1 MRNCQRDLKI
11 ILRKLKIYN
20 LARKLLFLLPP
31 EQSQNI
37 SHFFLKLFSGLYKS
51 KQTRFSV
58 KGLKIKNRLG
68 LAAGLDKN
76 ARLINEFDN
85 IGFGFVEVGTITP
98 KPQYGNPK
106 PRIKRLISNESLL
119 NSLGF
124 PNEGVATI
132 KPRLQKV
139 RDDICLGVNIGP
151 NKDTVPQEIVN
162 DYLFCYREVFKYA
175 DFVTMNIS
183 SPNTP
188 NLRSLHNIENF
199 KSVIDAILNER
210 SKHQKQPKIFIK
222 ISPDEESK
230 TYKDLIETINDS
242 AIDGVVIS
250 NTSDNQSLKESLK
263 VGHLPGGI
271 SGKSLKNSANKIL
284 KEIKTIINQE
294 KIIVAVG
301 GIFDVDSYNEKF
313 ELGADLVQMYTGLIY
328 EGPNLVKRIVKN
340 DKQISSNS

>member
-1 MRNCQRDLKI
+1 M
-11 ILRKLKIYN
+11 RKLKIYK

-51 KQTRFSV
+51 KQTHLFV
-58 KGLKIKNRLG
+58 KGLRVKNRLG

-85 IGFGFVEVGTITP
+85 IGFGFVEVGTVTP
-98 KPQYGNPK
+98 KAQYGNPK
-106 PRIKRLISNESLL
+106 PRIKRLISHESLL

-124 PNEGVATI
+124 PNEGVRSI
-132 KPRLQKV
+132 KSRLKKV
-139 RDDICLGVNIGP
+139 SGDICLGVNIGP
-151 NKDTVPQEIVN
+151 NKDTVPEEVIN
-162 DYLFCYREVFKYA
+162 DYLLCYEEVFEYA
-175 DFVTMNIS
+175 DFVTINIS

-188 NLRSLHNIENF
+188 NLRSLHKVEKF
-199 KSVIDAILNER
+199 KAVIDAILSER
-210 SKHQKQPKIFIK
+210 NRHQKKPKVFIK
-222 ISPDEESK
+222 ISPDEEFK
-230 TYKDLIETINDS
+230 TYTNLIETINNS
-242 AIDGVVIS
+242 AIDGVIIS
-250 NTSDNQSLKESLK
+250 NTSNNKNLKKSLN
-263 VGHLPGGI
+263 VAHLPGGI
-271 SGKSLKNSANKIL
+271 SGKSLKNSSNKIL
-284 KEIKTIINQE
+284 KEIKTMINKE

>member
-1 MRNCQRDLKI
+1 
-11 ILRKLKIYN
+11 LRKLKIYK

-51 KQTRFSV
+51 KQTHLFV
-58 KGLKIKNRLG
+58 KGLRVKNRLG

-98 KPQYGNPK
+98 KAQYGNPK
-106 PRIKRLISNESLL
+106 PRIKRLISHESLL

-124 PNEGVATI
+124 PNEGVRSI
-132 KPRLQKV
+132 KSRLKKV
-139 RDDICLGVNIGP
+139 SGDICLGVNIGP
-151 NKDTVPQEIVN
+151 NKDTVPEEVIN
-162 DYLFCYREVFKYA
+162 DYLLCYEEVFEYA
-175 DFVTMNIS
+175 DFVTINIS

-188 NLRSLHNIENF
+188 NLRSLHNAENF
-199 KSVIDAILNER
+199 KAVIDAILSER
-210 SKHQKQPKIFIK
+210 NRHQKKPKVFIK

-230 TYKDLIETINDS
+230 TYTNLIETINNS
-242 AIDGVVIS
+242 AIDGVIIS
-250 NTSDNQSLKESLK
+250 NTSNNQNLKKSLN
-263 VGHLPGGI
+263 VAHLPGGI
-271 SGKSLKNSANKIL
+271 SGKSLKNSSNKIL
-284 KEIKTIINQE
+284 KEIKTMINKE

>member
-1 MRNCQRDLKI
+1 M
-11 ILRKLKIYN
+11 RKLKIYK

-51 KQTRFSV
+51 KQTHLFV
-58 KGLKIKNRLG
+58 KGLRVKNRLG

-85 IGFGFVEVGTITP
+85 IGFGFVEVGTVTP
-98 KPQYGNPK
+98 KAQYGNPK
-106 PRIKRLISNESLL
+106 PRIKRLISHESLL

-124 PNEGVATI
+124 PNEGVRSI
-132 KPRLQKV
+132 KSRLKKV
-139 RDDICLGVNIGP
+139 SGDICLGVNIGP
-151 NKDTVPQEIVN
+151 NKDTVPEEVIN
-162 DYLFCYREVFKYA
+162 DYLLCYEEVFEYA
-175 DFVTMNIS
+175 DFVTINIS

-188 NLRSLHNIENF
+188 NLRSLHNAENF
-199 KSVIDAILNER
+199 KAVIDAILSER
-210 SKHQKQPKIFIK
+210 NRHQKKPKVFIK

-230 TYKDLIETINDS
+230 TYTNLIETINNS
-242 AIDGVVIS
+242 AIDGVIIS
-250 NTSDNQSLKESLK
+250 NTSNNQNLKKSLN
-263 VGHLPGGI
+263 VAHLPGGI
-271 SGKSLKNSANKIL
+271 SGKSLKNSSNKIL
-284 KEIKTIINQE
+284 KEIKAMINKE

-340 DKQISSNS
+340 DNQISSNS

>member
-1 MRNCQRDLKI
+1 M
-11 ILRKLKIYN
+11 RKLKIYK

-51 KQTRFSV
+51 KQTHLFV
-58 KGLKIKNRLG
+58 KGLRVKNRLG

-98 KPQYGNPK
+98 KAQYGNPK
-106 PRIKRLISNESLL
+106 PRIKRLISHESLL

-124 PNEGVATI
+124 PNEGVRSI
-132 KPRLQKV
+132 KSRLKKV
-139 RDDICLGVNIGP
+139 SGDICLGVNIGP
-151 NKDTVPQEIVN
+151 NKDTLPEEVIN
-162 DYLFCYREVFKYA
+162 DYLLCYEEVFEYA
-175 DFVTMNIS
+175 DFVTINIS

-188 NLRSLHNIENF
+188 NLRSLHNSENF
-199 KSVIDAILNER
+199 KAVIDAILNER
-210 SKHQKQPKIFIK
+210 NRHQKKPKVFIK

-230 TYKDLIETINDS
+230 TYTNLIETINNS
-242 AIDGVVIS
+242 AIDGVIIS
-250 NTSDNQSLKESLK
+250 NTSNNQNLKKSLN
-263 VGHLPGGI
+263 VAHLPGGI
-271 SGKSLKNSANKIL
+271 SGKSLKNSSNKIL
-284 KEIKTIINQE
+284 KEIKTMINKE

>member
-1 MRNCQRDLKI
+1 MG
-11 ILRKLKIYN
+11 KLKIYK
-20 LARKLLFLLPP
+20 LARKLLFLLPA

-51 KQTRFSV
+51 KQTHLYV
-58 KGLKIKNRLG
+58 KGLRVKNRLG

-98 KPQYGNPK
+98 KAQYGNPK
-106 PRIKRLISNESLL
+106 PRIKRLISHESLL

-124 PNEGVATI
+124 PNEGVRSI
-132 KPRLQKV
+132 KSRLKKV
-139 RDDICLGVNIGP
+139 YGDICLGVNIGP
-151 NKDTVPQEIVN
+151 NKDTVPEEVIN
-162 DYLFCYREVFKYA
+162 DYLLCYEEVFEYA
-175 DFVTMNIS
+175 DFVTINIS

-188 NLRSLHNIENF
+188 NLRSLHNAENF
-199 KSVIDAILNER
+199 KAVIDAILSER
-210 SKHQKQPKIFIK
+210 NRHQKKPKVFIK

-230 TYKDLIETINDS
+230 TYTNLIETINNS
-242 AIDGVVIS
+242 AIDGVIIS
-250 NTSDNQSLKESLK
+250 NTSNNQNLKKSLN
-263 VGHLPGGI
+263 VAHLPGGI
-271 SGKSLKNSANKIL
+271 SGKSLKNSSNKIL
-284 KEIKTIINQE
+284 KEIKTMINKE

>member
-1 MRNCQRDLKI
+1 M
-11 ILRKLKIYN
+11 RKLKIYN

-51 KQTRFSV
+51 EQTRFSV

-85 IGFGFVEVGTITP
+85 IGFGFVEVGTVTP

-124 PNEGVATI
+124 PNEGVSTI
-132 KPRLQKV
+132 KPRLKKV

-250 NTSDNQSLKESLK
+250 NTSDNQNLKESLK

-340 DKQISSNS
+340 DNQISSNS

>member
-1 MRNCQRDLKI
+1 M
-11 ILRKLKIYN
+11 RKLKIYK

-51 KQTRFSV
+51 KQTHLYV
-58 KGLKIKNRLG
+58 KGLRVKNRLG

-98 KPQYGNPK
+98 KAQYGNPK
-106 PRIKRLISNESLL
+106 PRVKRLISDESLL

-124 PNEGVATI
+124 PNEGVKTI
-132 KPRLQKV
+132 KSRLEKV
-139 RDDICLGVNIGP
+139 SDDICLGVNIGP
-151 NKDTVPQEIVN
+151 NKDTVPEKIVN
-162 DYLFCYREVFKYA
+162 DYLLCYEKIFEYA
-175 DFVTMNIS
+175 DFVTINIS

-199 KSVIDAILNER
+199 KAVINAILTER
-210 SKHQKQPKIFIK
+210 NKHQKKPKIFIK
-222 ISPDEESK
+222 ISPDEEFN
-230 TYKDLIETINDS
+230 TYKDLIETINNS
-242 AIDGVVIS
+242 AIDGVIIS
-250 NTSDNQSLKESLK
+250 NTSNNQNLKESLN
-263 VGHLPGGI
+263 VAHLPGGI

-284 KEIKTIINQE
+284 KEIKTMINEE

>member
-1 MRNCQRDLKI
+1 M
-11 ILRKLKIYN
+11 RKLKIYN

-51 KQTRFSV
+51 KQTCFSV

-199 KSVIDAILNER
+199 KTVIDAILNER

-222 ISPDEESK
+222 ISPDEDSK

-250 NTSDNQSLKESLK
+250 NTSDNQNLKESLK

-328 EGPNLVKRIVKN
+328 EGPNLVKRIIKN
-340 DKQISSNS
+340 DNQISSNS

>member
-1 MRNCQRDLKI
+1 M
-11 ILRKLKIYN
+11 RKLKIYK

-51 KQTRFSV
+51 KQTHLFV
-58 KGLKIKNRLG
+58 KGLRVKNRLG

-85 IGFGFVEVGTITP
+85 IGFGFVEVGTVTP
-98 KPQYGNPK
+98 KAQYGNPK
-106 PRIKRLISNESLL
+106 PRIKRLISHESLL

-124 PNEGVATI
+124 PNEGVRSI
-132 KPRLQKV
+132 KSRLKKASG
-139 RDDICLGVNIGP
+139 DICLGVNIGP
-151 NKDTVPQEIVN
+151 NKDTVPEEVIN
-162 DYLFCYREVFKYA
+162 DYLLCYEEVFEYA
-175 DFVTMNIS
+175 DFVTINIS

-188 NLRSLHNIENF
+188 NLRSLHNAENF
-199 KSVIDAILNER
+199 KAVIDAILSER
-210 SKHQKQPKIFIK
+210 NRHQKKPKVFIK

-230 TYKDLIETINDS
+230 TYTNLIEIINNS
-242 AIDGVVIS
+242 AIDGVIIS
-250 NTSDNQSLKESLK
+250 NTSNNQNLKKSLN
-263 VGHLPGGI
+263 VAHLPGGI
-271 SGKSLKNSANKIL
+271 SGKSLKNSSNKIL
-284 KEIKTIINQE
+284 KEIKTMINKE

>member
-1 MRNCQRDLKI
+1 M
-11 ILRKLKIYN
+11 RKLKIYK

-51 KQTRFSV
+51 KQTHLFV
-58 KGLKIKNRLG
+58 KGLRVKNRLG

-85 IGFGFVEVGTITP
+85 IGFGFVEVGTVTP
-98 KPQYGNPK
+98 KAQYGNPK
-106 PRIKRLISNESLL
+106 PRIKRLISHESLL

-124 PNEGVATI
+124 PNEGVRSI
-132 KPRLQKV
+132 KSRLKKV
-139 RDDICLGVNIGP
+139 SGDICLGVNIGP
-151 NKDTVPQEIVN
+151 NKDTVPEEVIN
-162 DYLFCYREVFKYA
+162 DYLLCYEEVFEYA
-175 DFVTMNIS
+175 DFVTINIS

-188 NLRSLHNIENF
+188 NLRSLHNPENF
-199 KSVIDAILNER
+199 KAVIDAILSER
-210 SKHQKQPKIFIK
+210 NRHQKKPKVFIK

-230 TYKDLIETINDS
+230 TYTNLIETINNS
-242 AIDGVVIS
+242 AIDGVIIS
-250 NTSDNQSLKESLK
+250 NTSNNQNLKKSLN
-263 VGHLPGGI
+263 VAHLPGGI
-271 SGKSLKNSANKIL
+271 SGKSLKNSSNKIL
-284 KEIKTIINQE
+284 KEIKTMINKE

-340 DKQISSNS
+340 DNQISSNS

>member
-1 MRNCQRDLKI
+1 M
-11 ILRKLKIYN
+11 RKLKIYK

-51 KQTRFSV
+51 KKTHLYV
-58 KGLKIKNRLG
+58 KGLRVKNRLG

-98 KPQYGNPK
+98 KAQYGNPK
-106 PRIKRLISNESLL
+106 PRIKRLVSHESLL

-124 PNEGVATI
+124 PNEGVRSI
-132 KPRLQKV
+132 KSRLKKV
-139 RDDICLGVNIGP
+139 SDDICLGVNIGP
-151 NKDTVPQEIVN
+151 NKDTISEKIIN
-162 DYLFCYREVFKYA
+162 DYLLCYEEVFEYA
-175 DFVTMNIS
+175 DFVTINIS

-188 NLRSLHNIENF
+188 NLRSLHSAENF
-199 KSVIDAILNER
+199 KAVIDAILSER
-210 SKHQKQPKIFIK
+210 NRHQKKPKIFIK

-230 TYKDLIETINDS
+230 TYTNLIETINNS
-242 AIDGVVIS
+242 AIDGVIIS
-250 NTSDNQSLKESLK
+250 NTSNNQNLKKSLNVE
-263 VGHLPGGI
+263 HLPGGI
-271 SGKSLKNSANKIL
+271 SGKSLKNSSNKIL
-284 KEIKTIINQE
+284 KEIKAMINKE

-328 EGPNLVKRIVKN
+328 EGPNLVKRLIKN
-340 DKQISSNS
+340 DKQIFSNS

>member
-1 MRNCQRDLKI
+1 M
-11 ILRKLKIYN
+11 RKLKIYK

-51 KQTRFSV
+51 KQTHLFV
-58 KGLKIKNRLG
+58 KGLRVKNRLG

-98 KPQYGNPK
+98 KAQYGNPK

-124 PNEGVATI
+124 PNEGVRSI
-132 KPRLQKV
+132 KSRLKKV
-139 RDDICLGVNIGP
+139 SDDICLGVNIGP
-151 NKDTVPQEIVN
+151 NKDTAPEEVIN
-162 DYLFCYREVFKYA
+162 DYLLCYEEVFEYA
-175 DFVTMNIS
+175 DFVTINIS

-188 NLRSLHNIENF
+188 NLRSLHNAENF
-199 KSVIDAILNER
+199 KAVIDAILDER
-210 SKHQKQPKIFIK
+210 NRHQKKPKVFIK

-230 TYKDLIETINDS
+230 TYTNLIETINNS
-242 AIDGVVIS
+242 AIDGVIIS
-250 NTSDNQSLKESLK
+250 NTSNNQNLKKSLN
-263 VGHLPGGI
+263 VAHLPGGI
-271 SGKSLKNSANKIL
+271 SGKSLKNSSNKIL
-284 KEIKTIINQE
+284 KEIKTMINKE

>member
-1 MRNCQRDLKI
+1 M
-11 ILRKLKIYN
+11 
-20 LARKLLFLLPP
+20 
-31 EQSQNI
+31 
-37 SHFFLKLFSGLYKS
+37 
-51 KQTRFSV
+51 
-58 KGLKIKNRLG
+58 KGLRVKNRLG

-98 KPQYGNPK
+98 KAQYGNPK
-106 PRIKRLISNESLL
+106 PRVKRLISDESLL

-124 PNEGVATI
+124 PNEGVKTI
-132 KPRLQKV
+132 KSRLEKV
-139 RDDICLGVNIGP
+139 SDDICLGVNIGP
-151 NKDTVPQEIVN
+151 NKDTVPEKIVN
-162 DYLFCYREVFKYA
+162 DYLLCYEKIFEHA
-175 DFVTMNIS
+175 DFVTINIS

-199 KSVIDAILNER
+199 KAVINAILTER
-210 SKHQKQPKIFIK
+210 NKHQKKPKIFIK
-222 ISPDEESK
+222 ISPDEEFN
-230 TYKDLIETINDS
+230 TYKDLIETINNS
-242 AIDGVVIS
+242 AIDGVIIS
-250 NTSDNQSLKESLK
+250 NTSNNQNLKESLN
-263 VGHLPGGI
+263 VAHLPGGI

-284 KEIKTIINQE
+284 KEIKTMINEE

>member
-1 MRNCQRDLKI
+1 
-11 ILRKLKIYN
+11 
-20 LARKLLFLLPP
+20 
-31 EQSQNI
+31 
-37 SHFFLKLFSGLYKS
+37 
-51 KQTRFSV
+51 V
-58 KGLKIKNRLG
+58 KGMRIKNRLG

-85 IGFGFVEVGTITP
+85 IGFGFIEVGTITP
-98 KPQYGNPK
+98 KAQYGNPK

-124 PNEGVATI
+124 PNEGVKAI
-132 KPRLQKV
+132 KSRLKKV
-139 RDDICLGVNIGP
+139 SEDICLGVNIGP
-151 NKDTVPQEIVN
+151 NKETASEELVN
-162 DYLFCYREVFKYA
+162 DYLLCYEEVFEYA
-175 DFVTMNIS
+175 DFVTINIS

-199 KSVIDAILNER
+199 KAVINAILSER
-210 SKHQKQPKIFIK
+210 NKHQKKPKVFIK
-222 ISPDEESK
+222 ISPDEQSNI
-230 TYKDLIETINDS
+230 YKDLIETINNS
-242 AIDGVVIS
+242 EIDGVIIS
-250 NTSDNQSLKESLK
+250 NTSNSQNLKESLN

-271 SGKSLKNSANKIL
+271 SGKSLKNSSNKIL
-284 KEIKTIINQE
+284 KEIKTMINEE

>member
-1 MRNCQRDLKI
+1 M
-11 ILRKLKIYN
+11 RKLKIYK

-51 KQTRFSV
+51 KQTHLFV
-58 KGLKIKNRLG
+58 KGLRVKNRLG

-85 IGFGFVEVGTITP
+85 IGFGFVEVGTVTP
-98 KPQYGNPK
+98 KAQYGNPK
-106 PRIKRLISNESLL
+106 PRIKRLISHESLL

-124 PNEGVATI
+124 PNEGVRSI
-132 KPRLQKV
+132 KSRLKKV
-139 RDDICLGVNIGP
+139 SDDICLGVNIGP
-151 NKDTVPQEIVN
+151 NKDTVPEEVIN
-162 DYLFCYREVFKYA
+162 DYLLCYEEVFEYA
-175 DFVTMNIS
+175 DFVTINIS

-188 NLRSLHNIENF
+188 NLRSLHNAENF
-199 KSVIDAILNER
+199 KAVIDAILSER
-210 SKHQKQPKIFIK
+210 NRHQKKPKVFIK

-230 TYKDLIETINDS
+230 TYTNLIETINNS
-242 AIDGVVIS
+242 AIDGVIIS
-250 NTSDNQSLKESLK
+250 NTSNNQNLKKSLN
-263 VGHLPGGI
+263 VAHLPGGI
-271 SGKSLKNSANKIL
+271 SGKSLKNSSNKIL
-284 KEIKTIINQE
+284 KEIKTMINKE

>member
-1 MRNCQRDLKI
+1 M
-11 ILRKLKIYN
+11 RKLKIYK

-31 EQSQNI
+31 EQSQII
-37 SHFFLKLFSGLYKS
+37 SHLFLKLFSGLYKS
-51 KQTRFSV
+51 KQTHLFV
-58 KGLKIKNRLG
+58 KGLRVKNRLG

-98 KPQYGNPK
+98 KAQYGNPK
-106 PRIKRLISNESLL
+106 PRIKRLISHESLL

-124 PNEGVATI
+124 PNEGVRSI
-132 KPRLQKV
+132 KSRLKKV
-139 RDDICLGVNIGP
+139 SGDICLGVNIGP
-151 NKDTVPQEIVN
+151 NKDTVPEEVIN
-162 DYLFCYREVFKYA
+162 DYLFCYEEVFEYA
-175 DFVTMNIS
+175 DFVTINIS

-188 NLRSLHNIENF
+188 NLRSLHNAENF
-199 KSVIDAILNER
+199 KAVIDAILNER
-210 SKHQKQPKIFIK
+210 NRHQKKPKVFIK

-230 TYKDLIETINDS
+230 TYKNLVEIINNS
-242 AIDGVVIS
+242 AIDGVIIS
-250 NTSDNQSLKESLK
+250 NTSNNQNLKKSLN
-263 VGHLPGGI
+263 VAHLPGGI
-271 SGKSLKNSANKIL
+271 SGKSLKNSSNKIL
-284 KEIKTIINQE
+284 EEIKTMINKE

>member
-1 MRNCQRDLKI
+1 M
-11 ILRKLKIYN
+11 RKLKIYK

-51 KQTRFSV
+51 KQTHLFV
-58 KGLKIKNRLG
+58 KGLRVKNRLG

-85 IGFGFVEVGTITP
+85 IGFGFVEVGTVTP
-98 KPQYGNPK
+98 KAQYGNPK
-106 PRIKRLISNESLL
+106 PRIKRLISHESLL

-124 PNEGVATI
+124 PNEGVRSI
-132 KPRLQKV
+132 KSRLKKV
-139 RDDICLGVNIGP
+139 SGDICLGVNIGP
-151 NKDTVPQEIVN
+151 NKDTVPEEVIN
-162 DYLFCYREVFKYA
+162 DYLLCYEEVFEYA
-175 DFVTMNIS
+175 DFVTINIS

-188 NLRSLHNIENF
+188 NLRSLHKVEKF
-199 KSVIDAILNER
+199 KAVIDAILSER
-210 SKHQKQPKIFIK
+210 NRHQKKPKVFIK

-230 TYKDLIETINDS
+230 TYTNLIETINNS
-242 AIDGVVIS
+242 AIDGVIIS
-250 NTSDNQSLKESLK
+250 NTSNNQNLKKSLN
-263 VGHLPGGI
+263 VAHLPGGI
-271 SGKSLKNSANKIL
+271 SGKSLKNSSNKIL
-284 KEIKTIINQE
+284 KEIKTMINKE

-313 ELGADLVQMYTGLIY
+313 ELGADLVQMYTGFIY

-340 DKQISSNS
+340 DNQISSNS

>member
-1 MRNCQRDLKI
+1 M
-11 ILRKLKIYN
+11 
-20 LARKLLFLLPP
+20 
-31 EQSQNI
+31 
-37 SHFFLKLFSGLYKS
+37 
-51 KQTRFSV
+51 
-58 KGLKIKNRLG
+58 KGLRVKNRLG

-98 KPQYGNPK
+98 KAQYGNPK
-106 PRIKRLISNESLL
+106 PRIKRLISHESLL

-124 PNEGVATI
+124 PNEGVRSI
-132 KPRLQKV
+132 KSRLKKV
-139 RDDICLGVNIGP
+139 SGDICLGVNIGP
-151 NKDTVPQEIVN
+151 NKDTVPEEVIN
-162 DYLFCYREVFKYA
+162 DYLLCYEEVFEYA
-175 DFVTMNIS
+175 DFVTINIS

-188 NLRSLHNIENF
+188 NLRSLHNAENF
-199 KSVIDAILNER
+199 KAVIDAILSER
-210 SKHQKQPKIFIK
+210 NRHQKKPKVFIK

-230 TYKDLIETINDS
+230 TYTNLIETINNS
-242 AIDGVVIS
+242 AIDGVIIS
-250 NTSDNQSLKESLK
+250 NTSNNKNLKKSLN
-263 VGHLPGGI
+263 VAHLPGGI
-271 SGKSLKNSANKIL
+271 SGKSLKNSSNKIL
-284 KEIKTIINQE
+284 KEIKTMINKE

>member
-1 MRNCQRDLKI
+1 M
-11 ILRKLKIYN
+11 RKLKIYN

-151 NKDTVPQEIVN
+151 NKDTVSQEIVN

-250 NTSDNQSLKESLK
+250 NTSDNQNLKESLK

-328 EGPNLVKRIVKN
+328 EGPNLVKRIIKN

>member
-1 MRNCQRDLKI
+1 M
-11 ILRKLKIYN
+11 RKLKIYK

-51 KQTRFSV
+51 KQTHLFV
-58 KGLKIKNRLG
+58 KGLRVKNRLG

-98 KPQYGNPK
+98 KAQYGNPK
-106 PRIKRLISNESLL
+106 PRIKRLISHESLL

-124 PNEGVATI
+124 PNEGVRSI
-132 KPRLQKV
+132 KSRLKKV
-139 RDDICLGVNIGP
+139 SGDICLGVNIGP
-151 NKDTVPQEIVN
+151 NKDTVPEEVIN
-162 DYLFCYREVFKYA
+162 DYLLCYEEVFEYA
-175 DFVTMNIS
+175 DFVTINIS

-188 NLRSLHNIENF
+188 NLRSLHNAENF
-199 KSVIDAILNER
+199 KAVIDAILSER
-210 SKHQKQPKIFIK
+210 NRHQKKPKVFIK

-230 TYKDLIETINDS
+230 TYTNLIETINNS
-242 AIDGVVIS
+242 AIDGVIIS
-250 NTSDNQSLKESLK
+250 NTSNNQNLKKSLN
-263 VGHLPGGI
+263 VAHLPGGI
-271 SGKSLKNSANKIL
+271 SGKSLKNSSNKIL
-284 KEIKTIINQE
+284 KEIKTMINKE

-328 EGPNLVKRIVKN
+328 EGPDLVKRIVKN

>member
-1 MRNCQRDLKI
+1 M
-11 ILRKLKIYN
+11 RKLKIYN

-85 IGFGFVEVGTITP
+85 IGFGFVEVGTVTP

-106 PRIKRLISNESLL
+106 PRIKRLISHESLL

-250 NTSDNQSLKESLK
+250 NTSDNQNLKESLK

-340 DKQISSNS
+340 DNQISSNS

>member
-1 MRNCQRDLKI
+1 MR
-11 ILRKLKIYN
+11 
-20 LARKLLFLLPP
+20 
-31 EQSQNI
+31 
-37 SHFFLKLFSGLYKS
+37 
-51 KQTRFSV
+51 
-58 KGLKIKNRLG
+58 IKNRLG

-85 IGFGFVEVGTITP
+85 IGFGFIEVGTITP
-98 KPQYGNPK
+98 KAQYGNPK

-124 PNEGVATI
+124 PNEGVKAI
-132 KPRLQKV
+132 KSRLKKV
-139 RDDICLGVNIGP
+139 SEDICLGVNIGP
-151 NKDTVPQEIVN
+151 NKETASEELVN
-162 DYLFCYREVFKYA
+162 DYLLCYEEVFEYA
-175 DFVTMNIS
+175 DFVTINIS

-199 KSVIDAILNER
+199 KAVINAILSER
-210 SKHQKQPKIFIK
+210 NKHQKKPKVFIK
-222 ISPDEESK
+222 ISPDEQ
-230 TYKDLIETINDS
+230 TNIYKDLIETINNS
-242 AIDGVVIS
+242 EIDGVIIS
-250 NTSDNQSLKESLK
+250 NTSNSQNLKESLN

-271 SGKSLKNSANKIL
+271 SGKSLKNSSNKIL
-284 KEIKTIINQE
+284 KEIKTMINEE

>member
-1 MRNCQRDLKI
+1 MR
-11 ILRKLKIYN
+11 
-20 LARKLLFLLPP
+20 
-31 EQSQNI
+31 
-37 SHFFLKLFSGLYKS
+37 
-51 KQTRFSV
+51 
-58 KGLKIKNRLG
+58 IKNRLG

-85 IGFGFVEVGTITP
+85 IGFGFIEVGTITP
-98 KPQYGNPK
+98 KAQYGNPK

-124 PNEGVATI
+124 PNEGVKAI
-132 KPRLQKV
+132 KSRLKKV
-139 RDDICLGVNIGP
+139 SEDICLGVNIGP
-151 NKDTVPQEIVN
+151 NKETASEELVN
-162 DYLFCYREVFKYA
+162 DYLLCYEEVFEYD
-175 DFVTMNIS
+175 DFFTINIS

-199 KSVIDAILNER
+199 KAVINAILIER
-210 SKHQKQPKIFIK
+210 NKHQKKPKVFIK
-222 ISPDEESK
+222 ISPDEQSNI
-230 TYKDLIETINDS
+230 YKDLIETINNS
-242 AIDGVVIS
+242 EIDGVIIS
-250 NTSDNQSLKESLK
+250 NTSNSQNLKESLN

-271 SGKSLKNSANKIL
+271 SGKSLKNSSNKIL
-284 KEIKTIINQE
+284 KEIKTMINEE

>member
-1 MRNCQRDLKI
+1 M
-11 ILRKLKIYN
+11 RKLKIYN

-151 NKDTVPQEIVN
+151 NKDTVSQEIVN

-199 KSVIDAILNER
+199 KTVIDAILNER
-210 SKHQKQPKIFIK
+210 SKHHKQPKIFIK
-222 ISPDEESK
+222 ISPDEDSK

-250 NTSDNQSLKESLK
+250 NTSDNQNLKESLK

-328 EGPNLVKRIVKN
+328 EGPNLVKRIIKN
-340 DKQISSNS
+340 DNQISSNS

>member
-1 MRNCQRDLKI
+1 M
-11 ILRKLKIYN
+11 RKLKIYN

-37 SHFFLKLFSGLYKS
+37 SHFFLKLFSGLYKI

-250 NTSDNQSLKESLK
+250 NTSDNQNLKESLK

-328 EGPNLVKRIVKN
+328 EGPNLVKRIIKN
-340 DKQISSNS
+340 DNQISSNS

>member
-1 MRNCQRDLKI
+1 M
-11 ILRKLKIYN
+11 RKLKIYK

-51 KQTRFSV
+51 KQTHLYV
-58 KGLKIKNRLG
+58 KGLRVKNRLG

-85 IGFGFVEVGTITP
+85 IGFGFVEVGTVTP
-98 KPQYGNPK
+98 KAQYGNPK
-106 PRIKRLISNESLL
+106 PRIKRLISHESLL

-124 PNEGVATI
+124 PNEGVRSI
-132 KPRLQKV
+132 KSRLKKV
-139 RDDICLGVNIGP
+139 SGDICLGVNIGP
-151 NKDTVPQEIVN
+151 NKDTVPEEVIN
-162 DYLFCYREVFKYA
+162 DYLLCYEEVFEYA
-175 DFVTMNIS
+175 DFVTINIS

-188 NLRSLHNIENF
+188 NLRSLHNAENF
-199 KSVIDAILNER
+199 KAVIDAILSER
-210 SKHQKQPKIFIK
+210 NRHQKKPKVFIK

-230 TYKDLIETINDS
+230 TYTNLIEIINNS
-242 AIDGVVIS
+242 AIDGVIIS
-250 NTSDNQSLKESLK
+250 NTSNNQNLKKSLN
-263 VGHLPGGI
+263 VAHLPGGI
-271 SGKSLKNSANKIL
+271 SGKSLKNSSNKIL
-284 KEIKTIINQE
+284 KEIKTMINKE

-340 DKQISSNS
+340 DNQISSNS

>member
-1 MRNCQRDLKI
+1 MR
-11 ILRKLKIYN
+11 
-20 LARKLLFLLPP
+20 
-31 EQSQNI
+31 
-37 SHFFLKLFSGLYKS
+37 
-51 KQTRFSV
+51 
-58 KGLKIKNRLG
+58 IKNRLG

-85 IGFGFVEVGTITP
+85 IGFGFIEVGTITP
-98 KPQYGNPK
+98 KAQYGNPK

-124 PNEGVATI
+124 PNEGVKAI
-132 KPRLQKV
+132 KSRLKKV
-139 RDDICLGVNIGP
+139 SQDICLGVNIGP
-151 NKDTVPQEIVN
+151 NKETAPEELVN
-162 DYLFCYREVFKYA
+162 DYLLCYEEVFEYA
-175 DFVTMNIS
+175 DFVTINIS

-199 KSVIDAILNER
+199 KAVINAILSER
-210 SKHQKQPKIFIK
+210 NKHQKKPKVFIK
-222 ISPDEESK
+222 ISPDEQSNI
-230 TYKDLIETINDS
+230 YKDLIETINNS
-242 AIDGVVIS
+242 EIDGVIIS
-250 NTSDNQSLKESLK
+250 NTSNSQNLKESLN

-271 SGKSLKNSANKIL
+271 SGKSLKNSSNKIL
-284 KEIKTIINQE
+284 KEIKTMINEE

>member
-1 MRNCQRDLKI
+1 M
-11 ILRKLKIYN
+11 RKLKIYK

-51 KQTRFSV
+51 KQTHLFV
-58 KGLKIKNRLG
+58 KGLRVKNRLG

-85 IGFGFVEVGTITP
+85 IGFGFVEVGTVTP
-98 KPQYGNPK
+98 KAQYGNPK
-106 PRIKRLISNESLL
+106 PRIKRLISHESLL

-124 PNEGVATI
+124 PNEGVRSI
-132 KPRLQKV
+132 KSRLKKV
-139 RDDICLGVNIGP
+139 NGDICLGVNIGP
-151 NKDTVPQEIVN
+151 NKDTVPEEVIN
-162 DYLFCYREVFKYA
+162 DYLLCYEEVFEYA
-175 DFVTMNIS
+175 DFVTINIS

-188 NLRSLHNIENF
+188 NLRSLHNAENF
-199 KSVIDAILNER
+199 KAVIDAILSER
-210 SKHQKQPKIFIK
+210 NRHQKKPKVFIK

-230 TYKDLIETINDS
+230 TYTNLIETINNS
-242 AIDGVVIS
+242 AIDGVIIS
-250 NTSDNQSLKESLK
+250 NTSNNQNLKKSLN
-263 VGHLPGGI
+263 VAHLPGGI
-271 SGKSLKNSANKIL
+271 SGKSLKNSSNKIL
-284 KEIKTIINQE
+284 KEIKTMINKE

>member
-1 MRNCQRDLKI
+1 M
-11 ILRKLKIYN
+11 RKLKIYN

-250 NTSDNQSLKESLK
+250 NTSDNQNLKESLK

>member
-1 MRNCQRDLKI
+1 M
-11 ILRKLKIYN
+11 RKLKIYN

-85 IGFGFVEVGTITP
+85 IGFGFVEVGTVTP

-175 DFVTMNIS
+175 DFVTINIS

-250 NTSDNQSLKESLK
+250 NTSDNQNLKESLK

-340 DKQISSNS
+340 DNQISSNSWVSIEGKNYQ

>member
-1 MRNCQRDLKI
+1 
-11 ILRKLKIYN
+11 
-20 LARKLLFLLPP
+20 
-31 EQSQNI
+31 
-37 SHFFLKLFSGLYKS
+37 
-51 KQTRFSV
+51 V
-58 KGLKIKNRLG
+58 KGLRVKNRLG

-98 KPQYGNPK
+98 KAQYGNPK
-106 PRIKRLISNESLL
+106 PRIKRLISHESLL

-124 PNEGVATI
+124 PNEGVRSI
-132 KPRLQKV
+132 KSRLKKV
-139 RDDICLGVNIGP
+139 SGDICLGVNIGP
-151 NKDTVPQEIVN
+151 NKDTVPEKVIN
-162 DYLFCYREVFKYA
+162 DYLLCYEEVFEYA
-175 DFVTMNIS
+175 DFVTINIS

-188 NLRSLHNIENF
+188 NLRSLHNAENF
-199 KSVIDAILNER
+199 KAVIDAILSER
-210 SKHQKQPKIFIK
+210 NRHQKKPKVFIK

-230 TYKDLIETINDS
+230 TYTNLIETINNS
-242 AIDGVVIS
+242 AIDGVIIS
-250 NTSDNQSLKESLK
+250 NTSNNQNLKKSLN
-263 VGHLPGGI
+263 VAHLPGGI
-271 SGKSLKNSANKIL
+271 SGKSLKNSSNKIL
-284 KEIKTIINQE
+284 KEIRTMINKE

>member
-1 MRNCQRDLKI
+1 M
-11 ILRKLKIYN
+11 RKLKIYK

-51 KQTRFSV
+51 KQTHLYV
-58 KGLKIKNRLG
+58 KGLRVKNRLG

-98 KPQYGNPK
+98 KAQYGNPK
-106 PRIKRLISNESLL
+106 PRIKRLISHESLL

-124 PNEGVATI
+124 PNEGVRSI
-132 KPRLQKV
+132 KSRLKKV
-139 RDDICLGVNIGP
+139 SGDICLGVNIGP
-151 NKDTVPQEIVN
+151 NKDTVPEKVIN
-162 DYLFCYREVFKYA
+162 DYLLCYEEVFEYA
-175 DFVTMNIS
+175 DFVTINIS

-188 NLRSLHNIENF
+188 NLRSLHNAENF
-199 KSVIDAILNER
+199 KAMIDAILSER
-210 SKHQKQPKIFIK
+210 NRHQKKPKVFIK

-230 TYKDLIETINDS
+230 TYTSLIETINNS
-242 AIDGVVIS
+242 EIDGVIIS
-250 NTSDNQSLKESLK
+250 NTSNNQNLKKSLN
-263 VGHLPGGI
+263 VAHLPGGI
-271 SGKSLKNSANKIL
+271 SGKSLKNSSNKIL
-284 KEIKTIINQE
+284 KEIKTMINKE

-340 DKQISSNS
+340 DNQISSNS

>member
-1 MRNCQRDLKI
+1 
-11 ILRKLKIYN
+11 
-20 LARKLLFLLPP
+20 
-31 EQSQNI
+31 
-37 SHFFLKLFSGLYKS
+37 
-51 KQTRFSV
+51 V
-58 KGLKIKNRLG
+58 KGLRVKNRLG

-98 KPQYGNPK
+98 KAQYGNPK
-106 PRIKRLISNESLL
+106 PRIKRLISHESLL

-124 PNEGVATI
+124 PNEGVRSI
-132 KPRLQKV
+132 KSRLKKV
-139 RDDICLGVNIGP
+139 SGDICLGVNIGP
-151 NKDTVPQEIVN
+151 NKDTLPEEVIN
-162 DYLFCYREVFKYA
+162 DYLLCYEEVFEYA
-175 DFVTMNIS
+175 DFVTINIS

-188 NLRSLHNIENF
+188 NLRSLHNAENF
-199 KSVIDAILNER
+199 KAVIDAILNER
-210 SKHQKQPKIFIK
+210 NRHQKKPKVFIK

-230 TYKDLIETINDS
+230 TYSNLIETINNS
-242 AIDGVVIS
+242 AIDGVIIS
-250 NTSDNQSLKESLK
+250 NTSNNQNLKKSLN
-263 VGHLPGGI
+263 VAHLPGGI
-271 SGKSLKNSANKIL
+271 SGKSLKNSSNKIL
-284 KEIKTIINQE
+284 KEIKTMINKE

>member
-1 MRNCQRDLKI
+1 M
-11 ILRKLKIYN
+11 RKLKIYN

-68 LAAGLDKN
+68 LAAGLEKH

-85 IGFGFVEVGTITP
+85 IGVGFVEVGTITP

-199 KSVIDAILNER
+199 KSVIEEILNER

-340 DKQISSNS
+340 DNQISSNS